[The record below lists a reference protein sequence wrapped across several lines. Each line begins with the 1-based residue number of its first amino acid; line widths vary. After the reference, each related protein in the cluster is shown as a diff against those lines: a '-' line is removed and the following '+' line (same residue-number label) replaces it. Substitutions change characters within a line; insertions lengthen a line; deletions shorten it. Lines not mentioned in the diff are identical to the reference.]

1 MFSKYSQKE
10 KTAIF
15 VIATANIPT
24 EVCNKELGDWSQL
37 WCQRALQKFTDEL
50 ELPKS
55 NIDAYMPLL
64 ISDTPYCEMGWDR
77 RQDYVVP
84 YLALLQDQKMEWKY
98 LYTMYLIFLFEAGL
112 IDGRG
117 HTLLRNIA
125 QSLQLDSEEVMWIN
139 NLLIKFM
146 VNQQASIDQ
155 AKLSK
160 KDRSRYLKI
169 GAVALGAG
177 ALIAFTGGLV
187 RCITLST
194 GVLFY

>member
-1 MFSKYSQKE
+1 MFSNYSQKE

-24 EVCNKELGDWSQL
+24 EVCVKELDDTSQL
-37 WCQRALQKFTDEL
+37 WCQQALQKLTDEL

-64 ISDTPYCEMGWDR
+64 ISDTPYCDMGWDR

-125 QSLQLDSEEVMWIN
+125 QSLQLDSEDVMWIN

-146 VNQQASIDQ
+146 VSQQASIDQ

-160 KDRSRYLKI
+160 RDRSRYLKI

-187 RCITLST
+187 RRK
-194 GVLFY
+194 